1 MKNQPT
7 YTEAFEELQE
17 IVTEIEE
24 GNISV
29 DELSAKVKRAAFL
42 IRICKDKL
50 TATEGDV
57 NQILKELEDND
68 LKNEQ

>member
-1 MKNQPT
+1 MKNLPN

-17 IVTEIEE
+17 IVSEIE
-24 GNISV
+24 GGDISV
-29 DELSAKVKRAAFL
+29 DELSSKVKRAAAL

-57 NQILKELEDND
+57 NQILKELEDN
-68 LKNEQ
+68 EE